1 MNKKINT
8 IAVLFITASTVLL
21 TACNSKQESVNEVNL
36 QPAEEISSV
45 EVDNQV
51 EEYEEEKYIFEPAEL
66 TCYMPDGFNEST
78 EPGNEGLYLHESY
91 PDDVSTIDHK
101 IVAIDESILD
111 MTEEEFVAQMAAGYY
126 EGYGEKVDIIVTQY
140 DKIVVDGRPGFW
152 IMYNFDFRREHFAAL
167 DVILFNGDEAH
178 DVTFLQGPGSDW
190 MEEFINAAKT
200 IGFSPLKQ

>member
-1 MNKKINT
+1 MKKIRVDAL
-8 IAVLFITASTVLL
+8 IMILSATVLV
-21 TACNSKQESVNEVNL
+21 TACGVSEETVNEP
-36 QPAEEISSV
+36 PAEPAKIISSAEV
-45 EVDNQV
+45 ENAV
-51 EEYEEEKYIFEPAEL
+51 EEYEEEKYTYEPAEL
-66 TCYMPDGFNEST
+66 TCYMPDGFSEST